1 MKVEV
6 LALLVLG
13 ALFLVVEGWALF
25 KMRRL
30 LKRAEKT
37 RETVGNSEK
46 NVRPYLRLIT
56 ISSVCVAVCVI
67 LVWILR

>member
-6 LALLVLG
+6 LALLVLA

-30 LKRAEKT
+30 LKRAET
-37 RETVGNSEK
+37 SRETVGNYEK
-46 NVRPYLRLIT
+46 NVRPYLRLIP
-56 ISSVCVAVCVI
+56 ISSVCIAVCVI
-67 LVWILR
+67 LAWILR

>member
-6 LALLVLG
+6 MALLVLG

-25 KMRRL
+25 QMRRL
-30 LKRAEKT
+30 LKRTEKT
-37 RETVGNSEK
+37 RETVGNYEK
-46 NVRPYLRLIT
+46 QVRPYLRLIP

-67 LVWILR
+67 LAWILR

>member
-6 LALLVLG
+6 LALLILA

-25 KMRRL
+25 QMRRL
-30 LKRAEKT
+30 LKRAESS
-37 RETVGNSEK
+37 RETVGDYEK
-46 NVRPYLRLIT
+46 NVRPYLRLFP

>member
-25 KMRRL
+25 KMRHLPLAFL
-30 LKRAEKT
+30 L
-37 RETVGNSEK
+37 
-46 NVRPYLRLIT
+46 
-56 ISSVCVAVCVI
+56 
-67 LVWILR
+67 